1 MVNEE
6 PTYTIRPNFKEKFKP
21 AAVKALI
28 TTVLQERLQD
38 KT

>member
-1 MVNEE
+1 MPTEE
-6 PTYTIRPNFKEKFKP
+6 PTYSIRPGFKDKFKP